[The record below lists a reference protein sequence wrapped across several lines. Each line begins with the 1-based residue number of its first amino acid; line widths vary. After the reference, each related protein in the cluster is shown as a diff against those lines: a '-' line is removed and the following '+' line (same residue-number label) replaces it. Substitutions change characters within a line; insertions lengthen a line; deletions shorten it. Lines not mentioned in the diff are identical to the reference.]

1 MKDIKYRVSWRLLPL
16 NRYISKSQEEFFCD
30 FASACERFME
40 FAWRKDVAWAKMA
53 DMDDEIECHY
63 INKGGY

>member
-1 MKDIKYRVSWRLLPL
+1 MRDIRYRVSWRLFPL
-16 NRYISKSQEEFFCD
+16 HGSVSLSHEEFFYD
-30 FASACERFME
+30 FASAYERFME

-53 DMDDEIECHY
+53 DMDEEIECHY